1 MKIVQTIMV
10 TVKATNGMV
19 IDRYICN
26 KCGNIIRES
35 ERKNKKTNI
44 MPRDSRFIY
53 VYKCSKC
60 I

>member
-10 TVKATNGMV
+10 TVKATNGML
-19 IDRYICN
+19 IDRYIRN

-44 MPRDSRFIY
+44 MSRGSRFIY